1 MLVFI
6 QYFVLRTEVSTL
18 SNIICSCFGHRN
30 VYQNIDAQLSAVL
43 EDLIVNKGVDVFWTG
58 GMGEFDGKFAGTV
71 RGLKLKYPHISL
83 ILIKPYFS
91 GELNTNKYYYETC
104 YDDVCIPDAL
114 MGVHP
119 KSAITKRNHWMVD
132 NSNYIV
138 TFVYRDFGGAYDAKK
153 YAIKQSKTVIE
164 LSQK

>member
-1 MLVFI
+1 
-6 QYFVLRTEVSTL
+6 
-18 SNIICSCFGHRN
+18 
-30 VYQNIDAQLSAVL
+30 
-43 EDLIVNKGVDVFWTG
+43 
-58 GMGEFDGKFAGTV
+58 
-71 RGLKLKYPHISL
+71 
-83 ILIKPYFS
+83 
-91 GELNTNKYYYETC
+91 
-104 YDDVCIPDAL
+104 VCIPDAL